1 MLINVT
7 KTIKNKSRN
16 APEIHNKGTDTKD
29 LHTEVKP
36 CINRCT
42 EKLVFPKCPTTCM
55 LRGCG

>member
-29 LHTEVKP
+29 LHPEVKP
-36 CINRCT
+36 CINRLL
-42 EKLVFPKCPTTCM
+42 KS
-55 LRGCG
+55 